1 MSMSRDTEARV
12 YIVDDDAGVRAG
24 FTALFKSV
32 SLPVKSFESGE
43 ALLEAVDETAMGCL
57 VLDVRM
63 PGMSG
68 LELQDELRRR
78 NLCLAIILISA
89 HGDVAMAVRAM
100 KAGALDFMEKPVNE
114 QDLLDRVKSCL
125 RDASQRKEDAEMA
138 AEARV
143 RLETLTARERE
154 VLDGLVRG
162 DSSKAI
168 ASDLGISPRTV
179 DVHRS
184 HVMEKLGVR
193 SIAELVRVVMTVERS

>member
-32 SLPVKSFESGE
+32 GLPVESFESGE